1 MFEAVIFDW
10 DGTLAD
16 TKSFVVYSFKKVLRE
31 IGCNV
36 NDEFIE
42 RRMGIGPRNT
52 FKEALKFANIPFDE
66 ELIDKLEEKKVNIQL
81 KRSKDVNLFEGA
93 SELLNLLYMNKK
105 IALAT
110 MSNQKVIDKILNE
123 KGIRKYFDA
132 LVTFDEVL
140 SPKPDPEVFIKCA
153 AKLGCQPEKCVV
165 IEDSIFGVKAAKK
178 ARMKCIAVPS
188 GAYSAEELKIEN
200 PDLIVN
206 SLKEK
211 EKILSFIFD
220 K

>member
-1 MFEAVIFDW
+1 
-10 DGTLAD
+10 
-16 TKSFVVYSFKKVLRE
+16 
-31 IGCNV
+31 
-36 NDEFIE
+36 
-42 RRMGIGPRNT
+42 
-52 FKEALKFANIPFDE
+52 KEALKSANIPFDE

-110 MSNQKVIDKILNE
+110 MSNRKVIDKILNE

-132 LVTFDEVL
+132 IVTFDEVL

-178 ARMKCIAVPS
+178 AGMKCIAVPS
-188 GAYSAEELKIEN
+188 GAYSAEELKMEN